1 MEADKHEESV
11 YIEALKI
18 LTPRE
23 IEVLEL
29 IGKGYT
35 CKHVAEKLNL
45 SVYTVQTYVK
55 VIKRKLSVK
64 GYRGLVLWYHKNWEG

>member
-1 MEADKHEESV
+1 MEDDKHEERAYV
-11 YIEALKI
+11 EALKI

-35 CKHVAEKLNL
+35 CKHVAERLNL
-45 SVYTVQTYVK
+45 SVYTVQTHVK
-55 VIKRKLSVK
+55 VIKRKLSVS
-64 GYRGLVLWYHKNWEG
+64 GYRGLVVWYRENWEG